1 MSESKAHKQLGC
13 FTVFLISLYDLQVLF
28 LIQRKTADASFHHS
42 LSALPHF
49 SLGTSQWYLCWS
61 PLSWSCTAS
70 CWRSGVQF
78 QQLASA
84 QLRLMGSCRPFLEH
98 TTWKSCVL
106 LTQVTSAPFQFT
118 KSNCWSPSSSR
129 MLQHRI
135 ASLCVLILCSSCWQH
150 RVLPLAKHICCSSR
164 AVCHPALLHQYK
176 SCHNRDF
183 QVGWKRKLSDLGGAS
198 FQPTCPLLF
207 TSFSFPQEK

>member
-1 MSESKAHKQLGC
+1 MVPLLVP
-13 FTVFLISLYDLQVLF
+13 TVLVL
-28 LIQRKTADASFHHS
+28 HS
-42 LSALPHF
+42 LLLEIWGAIPTAGLSPTKADGKLQALFGAH
-49 SLGTSQWYLCWS
+49 
-61 PLSWSCTAS
+61 
-70 CWRSGVQF
+70 
-78 QQLASA
+78 
-84 QLRLMGSCRPFLEH
+84 M
-98 TTWKSCVL
+98 TWKSCVL

-183 QVGWKRKLSDLGGAS
+183 QVGWKRKLSDLGGTS